1 MKILIIDT
9 DYLMNKLG
17 EPVIRLYGK
26 KVNCS
31 DEGKDIVLHCKGF
44 EPYFYANEDWKALD
58 EVKTTLG
65 NFVKRVELVKKYK
78 PIGYQT
84 EKTEMLKI
92 IVHNPKDIKKDDSNP
107 NDPQKCRDLLEAID
121 IECMEADVKFKNRF
135 LIDTGISG
143 MSVIEFNHIGTEL
156 PNYGLNCNELYI
168 INYKDIRLTDDKIN
182 IEY

>member
-1 MKILIIDT
+1 MKLLIIDV

-17 EPVIRLYGK
+17 EVVIRLYGK

-31 DEGKDIVLHCKGF
+31 DEGADVILHVKF
-44 EPYFYANEDWKALD
+44 EPYFYANCDWSDLE
-58 EVKTTLG
+58 EVK
-65 NFVKRVELVKKYK
+65 NAVKEYAKRVETVKKYK

-84 EKTEMLKI
+84 EKSNMLKI
-92 IVHNPKDIKKDDSNP
+92 VLYNPKDTP
-107 NDPQKCRDLLEAID
+107 KCRELLESID
-121 IECMEADVKFKNRF
+121 IEVFEADVQFKNRF

-156 PNYGLNCNELYI
+156 KNYGLNCNNCFI
-168 INYKDIRLTDDKIN
+168 VNYNEIRITNDKVN